1 MNERTF
7 VMIKPDAMA
16 RALAGEIISR
26 FEKKGLKMVAARL
39 LKMDEEMAAKHYAEH
54 IGKDFYEP
62 LVRFITSGPVLAM
75 VWEGENAIKA
85 VRKIVGKTDPH
96 EAGPGTIRGDMAAIT
111 RMNLVHA
118 SDSPESAER
127 EIALFFDESDII
139 EWERA
144 CERYIHD

>member
-1 MNERTF
+1 MYERTF

-16 RALAGEIISR
+16 RGLVGEIISR
-26 FEKKGLKMVAARL
+26 FEKKGLKMVAAKL
-39 LKMDEEMAAKHYAEH
+39 LKMDENMASKHYSEH
-54 IGKDFYEP
+54 IGKPFYES

-118 SDSPESAER
+118 SDSPESAIR
-127 EIALFFDESDII
+127 EISLFFRDYEII

-144 CERYIHD
+144 SEMYIHD

>member
-1 MNERTF
+1 MYERTF

-16 RALAGEIISR
+16 RGLVGEIISR
-26 FEKKGLKMVAARL
+26 FEKKGLKMVAAKL
-39 LKMDEEMAAKHYAEH
+39 LKMDENMASKHYSEH
-54 IGKDFYEP
+54 IGKPFYEA
-62 LVRFITSGPVLAM
+62 LVSFITSGPVLAM

-118 SDSPESAER
+118 SDSAESATR
-127 EIALFFDESDII
+127 EISLFFRDYEII
-139 EWERA
+139 PWERA
-144 CERYIHD
+144 CENYIHD

>member
-54 IGKDFYEP
+54 VGKDFYEP

-144 CERYIHD
+144 CEQYIHD